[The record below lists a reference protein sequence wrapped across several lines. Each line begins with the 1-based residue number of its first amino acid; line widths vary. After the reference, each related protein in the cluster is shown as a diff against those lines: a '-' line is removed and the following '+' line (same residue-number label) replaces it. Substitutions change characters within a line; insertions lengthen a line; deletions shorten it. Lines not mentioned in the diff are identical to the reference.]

1 MPIGTLLALSLLHK
15 ETPTV
20 NQKQPSQD
28 TNDAVTN
35 TPPLDS
41 RRHQEALLDQAVAD
55 SFPASDPIAP
65 AVQARLEP
73 ADVSLDDQ
81 FTDNGTRFRSRVLQ
95 AAPSLIAIGTAAVA
109 LMALRAIRNSRAAK
123 RE

>member
-1 MPIGTLLALSLLHK
+1 
-15 ETPTV
+15 V
-20 NQKQPSQD
+20 NQKQPMHNTD
-28 TNDAVTN
+28 DAATN

-73 ADVSLDDQ
+73 ADVSMTTNLP
-81 FTDNGTRFRSRVLQ
+81 TTVPASGAGSCRRR
-95 AAPSLIAIGTAAVA
+95 
-109 LMALRAIRNSRAAK
+109 RR
-123 RE
+123 

>member
-1 MPIGTLLALSLLHK
+1 LLPE
-15 ETPTV
+15 ETTIV
-20 NQKQPSQD
+20 NQKQPMHNTD
-28 TNDAVTN
+28 DAATNA
-35 TPPLDS
+35 PPLDS

-73 ADVSLDDQ
+73 ADVTHDDQ
-81 FTDNGTRFRSRVLQ
+81 FTDDRTRFRSRVLQ

-109 LMALRAIRNSRAAK
+109 LMALRAIRNSRAAS